1 MASHRLLPL
10 AVAVM
15 FNTACSLSP
24 PAAPLTLEPPAPAS
38 TSALLEQGQHFGLD
52 NNPLTP
58 DDHIL
63 AMTPDMRYF
72 VGEQVP
78 AALSEQARLRYLV
91 DALIR
96 PSQLGLEY
104 APGVTLTAT
113 ETFDERR
120 GDCLSLSALF
130 VAMAREA
137 KLNVY
142 FNEVS
147 VPPSWEMLNDNS
159 SAIYKHINAVAV
171 IDDKPQVIDFS
182 VDIYDYRYPQKQV
195 DDDIAAAQYYSNL
208 GVKQLNGGDPATAY
222 AYFRRALHL
231 GPEEAYIWGNLG
243 VLLRREGLLDEA
255 EIAFRKALSL
265 DPEEAAAL
273 SNLARLYRSEGR
285 RDEARALE
293 AVIAERQ
300 RSNPFWHYS
309 RSRAAFERGDFDEAL
324 TSIHR
329 AIRLNREEYR
339 FYQFAA
345 VIYRRQGNDK
355 KYEEY
360 GLRAAQAKFAS
371 QQHTP

>member
-1 MASHRLLPL
+1 MASLRLLPL
-10 AVAVM
+10 AMAVM
-15 FNTACSLSP
+15 LNTACSLSP
-24 PAAPLTLEPPAPAS
+24 PTEPLALEPPGAAA
-38 TSALLEQGQHFGLD
+38 TAALLEQGPHFGLD
-52 NNPLTP
+52 NNFLTP

-72 VGEQVP
+72 VGEHVP

-147 VPPSWEMLNDNS
+147 VPPSWEMLSDNS

-171 IDDKPQVIDFS
+171 INGKPQVIDFS

-208 GVKQLNGGDPATAY
+208 GVKQLNGGDPAKAY

-231 GPEEAYIWGNLG
+231 GSDEAYIWGNLG

-255 EIAFRKALSL
+255 EVAFRKALSL

-309 RSRAAFERGDFDEAL
+309 RSRAAYEQGNFVEAVEA
-324 TSIHR
+324 IRR
-329 AIRLNREEYR
+329 AIYLDRDEYR
-339 FYQFAA
+339 YYQFAA
-345 VIYRRQGNDK
+345 IVYKAKGDRDK
-355 KYEEY
+355 YQEY
-360 GLRAAQAKFAS
+360 ALKAAELKLSSDAN
-371 QQHTP
+371 